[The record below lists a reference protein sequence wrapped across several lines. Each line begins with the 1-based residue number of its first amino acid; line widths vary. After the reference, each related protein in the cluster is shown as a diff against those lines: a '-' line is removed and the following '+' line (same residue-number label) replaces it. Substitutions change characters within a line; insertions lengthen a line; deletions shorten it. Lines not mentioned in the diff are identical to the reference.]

1 MNIFPDQID
10 HNQMYKLLIGGV
22 SPRPIAWV
30 SSVSSA
36 GVLNLAPF
44 SFFTVAS
51 ANPPILCFNPM
62 FSGNGTSK
70 DTLRNIREQGEFV
83 INTVGFSDLERMN
96 KTCHE
101 VPADIDEFEY
111 AGIPKS
117 ASSVVAPPRIADAV
131 VSFEC
136 RLNQII
142 DLGEAAL
149 SGHLILGDVVCVA
162 VRDDAIDDF
171 RIDPNQVDAIG
182 RMAGTDYTLTRER
195 TQLKR

>member
-1 MNIFPDQID
+1 M
-10 HNQMYKLLIGGV
+10 
-22 SPRPIAWV
+22 
-30 SSVSSA
+30 
-36 GVLNLAPF
+36 
-44 SFFTVAS
+44 
-51 ANPPILCFNPM
+51 
-62 FSGNGTSK
+62 
-70 DTLRNIREQGEFV
+70 
-83 INTVGFSDLERMN
+83 
-96 KTCHE
+96 
-101 VPADIDEFEY
+101 
-111 AGIPKS
+111 
-117 ASSVVAPPRIADAV
+117 
-131 VSFEC
+131 SFEC